1 MKKWIPLAILIRILL
16 MAAVLFACNR
26 NNANSNLQIE
36 ILQPTSGD
44 TLPLNRE
51 IIVRSSIPLGV
62 KWSRLELLVNRQP
75 IRLDLYEDHPAT
87 ATEIDQPW
95 IPTHEGAV
103 MITVNLY
110 DEKGKHFVSDEVA
123 VLIHV
128 MSEEEITPSP
138 SPTPTRAPTPTATS
152 TPKECSL
159 SYLIMEDLS
168 VSTGTIKIPGIYFTK
183 TWRIQNN
190 GSCDWDGFKLVYV
203 RGNRMAGNSPTKLR
217 NIAAG
222 EVFDLSLELIAPS
235 YPGIYEGVWQIQSDK
250 GVLFGPE
257 LIVSVGILKP
267 TDEPKPTE
275 TMTPSPTLTP
285 TLTNTAIPTATPILT
300 PTSTNTVTPPPTYP
314 PEFTPSDTPESTPIA
329 ILSETPIP

>member
-1 MKKWIPLAILIRILL
+1 
-16 MAAVLFACNR
+16 
-26 NNANSNLQIE
+26 
-36 ILQPTSGD
+36 
-44 TLPLNRE
+44 
-51 IIVRSSIPLGV
+51 
-62 KWSRLELLVNRQP
+62 
-75 IRLDLYEDHPAT
+75 
-87 ATEIDQPW
+87 
-95 IPTHEGAV
+95 
-103 MITVNLY
+103 
-110 DEKGKHFVSDEVA
+110 
-123 VLIHV
+123 
-128 MSEEEITPSP
+128 
-138 SPTPTRAPTPTATS
+138 
-152 TPKECSL
+152 
-159 SYLIMEDLS
+159 
-168 VSTGTIKIPGIYFTK
+168 
-183 TWRIQNN
+183 
-190 GSCDWDGFKLVYV
+190 
-203 RGNRMAGNSPTKLR
+203 MAGNSPTKLR

-285 TLTNTAIPTATPILT
+285 TLTNTAIPTATPTLT